1 MYALLPGLRSYSE
14 KYKIKENKMQ
24 LNKVLK
30 GLLIALP
37 VLAVT
42 ACSSS
47 DDAASNA
54 GSETTNQSTS
64 GSANQVDTTVV
75 SPMDQNGQLSEQELK
90 EQALRETST
99 IYFAFDNATIAGDYE
114 EMLAAHAAYLS
125 KMPSLKV
132 TIEGHAD
139 ERGTPEYNI
148 ALGERR
154 AQAVAK
160 YLEALGVQADQ
171 ISIVSYGEEKPLL
184 LGQSDEVYAKN
195 RRAVLVY

>member
-1 MYALLPGLRSYSE
+1 
-14 KYKIKENKMQ
+14 MQ
-24 LNKVLK
+24 LNKVFK

-37 VLAVT
+37 VLAMT

-47 DDAASNA
+47 DDAASSTGAETNNQTQQ
-54 GSETTNQSTS
+54 ETT
-64 GSANQVDTTVV
+64 TVAT
-75 SPMDQNGQLSEQELK
+75 PIDENAQLTEQELK
-90 EQALRETST
+90 EKALRENQT
-99 IYFAFDNATIAGDYE
+99 IYFAFDNSTIAGDYE
-114 EMLAAHAAYLS
+114 DMLAAHAAYLS
-125 KMPSLKV
+125 KDGSLKV

-160 YLEALGVQADQ
+160 YIQALGVQADQ
-171 ISIVSYGEEKPLL
+171 ISIVSYGEEKPLV
-184 LGQSDEVYAKN
+184 LGQSEDAYAKN

>member
-1 MYALLPGLRSYSE
+1 
-14 KYKIKENKMQ
+14 MQ

-47 DDAASNA
+47 DEATSAS
-54 GSETTNQSTS
+54 GTETNQSTS
-64 GSANQVDTTVV
+64 GSENTVDTTVV
-75 SPMDQNGQLSEQELK
+75 TPVDSYGELTEQELK
-90 EQALRETST
+90 EQALRETQT

-125 KMPSLKV
+125 KDASLQV

-154 AQAVAK
+154 AQAVAN
-160 YLEALGVQADQ
+160 YLQALGVQADQ

-195 RRAVLVY
+195 RRSVLVY

>member
-1 MYALLPGLRSYSE
+1 
-14 KYKIKENKMQ
+14 MQ

-30 GLLIALP
+30 GLLIAIP
-37 VLAVT
+37 VMAMT

-47 DDAASNA
+47 DDAAS
-54 GSETTNQSTS
+54 STS
-64 GSANQVDTTVV
+64 TGAETNTSAETTVV
-75 SPMDQNGQLSEQELK
+75 TPIDPSGQLTEQELK
-90 EQALRETST
+90 EQALRETQT
-99 IYFAFDNATIAGDYE
+99 IYFAFDNSTIAGDYE

-125 KMPSLKV
+125 KNPALNV

-154 AQAVAK
+154 AEAVSN
-160 YLEALGVQADQ
+160 YLQALGVQADQ

-184 LGQSDEVYAKN
+184 LGQSEDVYAKN

>member
-1 MYALLPGLRSYSE
+1 
-14 KYKIKENKMQ
+14 MQ

-47 DDAASNA
+47 DDAANA
-54 GSETTNQSTS
+54 SGSTQTNQT
-64 GSANQVDTTVV
+64 QTVDNTAV
-75 SPMDQNGQLSEQELK
+75 SPLDANGQLSEQELK
-90 EQALRETST
+90 EQALRETQT

-125 KMPSLKV
+125 KNPALNV
-132 TIEGHAD
+132 TVEGHAD

-154 AQAVAK
+154 ASAVSK
-160 YLEALGVQADQ
+160 YLQALGVQADQ

-184 LGQSDEVYAKN
+184 LGQSEDVYAKN

>member
-1 MYALLPGLRSYSE
+1 
-14 KYKIKENKMQ
+14 MQ

-37 VLAVT
+37 VLAIT

-47 DDAASNA
+47 DDAANA
-54 GSETTNQSTS
+54 SGSTETNQSQTAE
-64 GSANQVDTTVV
+64 GTVV
-75 SPMDQNGQLSEQELK
+75 SPIDQNGLLTEQELK
-90 EQALRETST
+90 EQALRETQT

-125 KMPSLKV
+125 KNPALKV

-154 AQAVAK
+154 ATAVAK
-160 YLEALGVQADQ
+160 YLQALGVQADQ

-184 LGQSDEVYAKN
+184 LGQDEDVYAKN

>member
-1 MYALLPGLRSYSE
+1 
-14 KYKIKENKMQ
+14 MQ

-47 DDAASNA
+47 DDAANA
-54 GSETTNQSTS
+54 SGSTETNQT
-64 GSANQVDTTVV
+64 QTVDNTVV
-75 SPMDQNGQLSEQELK
+75 SPIDQNGLLSEQELK
-90 EQALRETST
+90 EQALRETQT

-125 KMPSLKV
+125 KNPALKV

-154 AQAVAK
+154 ANAVAK
-160 YLEALGVQADQ
+160 YLQALGVQADQ

-184 LGQSDEVYAKN
+184 LGQSEDVYAKN

>member
-1 MYALLPGLRSYSE
+1 
-14 KYKIKENKMQ
+14 MQ

-47 DDAASNA
+47 DDAADASTQ
-54 GSETTNQSTS
+54 TTNQQQ
-64 GSANQVDTTVV
+64 SAGAQQTTDTTVV
-75 SPMDQNGQLSEQELK
+75 SPVDAQSQLSEQELQELK
-90 EQALRETST
+90 LRESQTVF
-99 IYFAFDNATIAGDYE
+99 FAFDNATVSGDYE

-125 KMPSLKV
+125 KDSSISVK
-132 TIEGHAD
+132 IEGHAD

-154 AQAVAK
+154 AEAVSK
-160 YLEALGVQADQ
+160 YLQAMGVQADQ
-171 ISIVSYGEEKPLL
+171 IQVMSYGEEKPLV
-184 LGQSDEVYAKN
+184 LGQSETAYAKN
-195 RRAVLVY
+195 RRAVIVY

>member
-1 MYALLPGLRSYSE
+1 
-14 KYKIKENKMQ
+14 MQ

-30 GLLIALP
+30 GLMIALP
-37 VLAVT
+37 VMAVT

-47 DDAASNA
+47 DDATSATS
-54 GSETTNQSTS
+54 GTETNQATS
-64 GSANQVDTTVV
+64 GTENNVDTTVV
-75 SPMDQNGQLSEQELK
+75 TPIDANGQLSEQELK
-90 EQALRETST
+90 EQALRETQT
-99 IYFAFDNATIAGDYE
+99 IYFAFDNSTIAGDYE

-125 KMPSLKV
+125 KNVDMKV

-160 YLEALGVQADQ
+160 YLQALGVQADQ

-184 LGQSDEVYAKN
+184 LGQSEEVYAKN

>member
-1 MYALLPGLRSYSE
+1 
-14 KYKIKENKMQ
+14 MQ

-47 DDAASNA
+47 DDAAN
-54 GSETTNQSTS
+54 TS
-64 GSANQVDTTVV
+64 GSTETNQTQTVDNTVV
-75 SPMDQNGQLSEQELK
+75 SPIDQNGQLSEQELK
-90 EQALRETST
+90 EQALRETQT

-125 KMPSLKV
+125 KNPALNV

-154 AQAVAK
+154 ASAVSK
-160 YLEALGVQADQ
+160 YLQALGVQADQ

-184 LGQSDEVYAKN
+184 LGQSEDVYAKN

>member
-1 MYALLPGLRSYSE
+1 
-14 KYKIKENKMQ
+14 MQ

-30 GLLIALP
+30 GLLIAIP
-37 VLAVT
+37 VMAMT

-47 DDAASNA
+47 DDAASKTGA
-54 GSETTNQSTS
+54 ETNT
-64 GSANQVDTTVV
+64 GAAETTVV
-75 SPMDQNGQLSEQELK
+75 TPIDPNSQLTEQELK
-90 EQALRETST
+90 EQALRETQT
-99 IYFAFDNATIAGDYE
+99 IYFAFDNSTIAGDYE
-114 EMLAAHAAYLS
+114 EMLAAHASYLS
-125 KMPSLKV
+125 KNPALKV

-154 AQAVAK
+154 AEAVSN
-160 YLEALGVQADQ
+160 YLQALGVQADQ

-184 LGQSDEVYAKN
+184 LGQSEDVYAKN